1 MQGETD
7 QKPTL
12 LPGQARED
20 VGFCRLE
27 AEPLRPLTPS
37 LKALNKGC
45 YVSGSEGVQCG
56 Q

>member
-7 QKPTL
+7 RKPTL

-27 AEPLRPLTPS
+27 VVSRIDQSRGWAERR
-37 LKALNKGC
+37 G
-45 YVSGSEGVQCG
+45 
-56 Q
+56 